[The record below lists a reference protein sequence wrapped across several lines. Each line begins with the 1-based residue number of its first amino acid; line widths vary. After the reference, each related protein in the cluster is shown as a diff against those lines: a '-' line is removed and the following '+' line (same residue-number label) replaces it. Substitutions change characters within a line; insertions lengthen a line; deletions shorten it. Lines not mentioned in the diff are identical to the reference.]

1 MQTHFI
7 WTQIAVL
14 VDVQHGH
21 ALIDN
26 ALPAG
31 DSFSPNLHLAF
42 SRAVTESLA
51 IADTASW
58 VDVQQ
63 TLLTGDGRFPDTV
76 NVAVSVN
83 FMTILHRGSV

>member
-1 MQTHFI
+1 MFNM
-7 WTQIAVL
+7 
-14 VDVQHGH
+14 GR

-26 ALPAG
+26 AFSAVDG
-31 DSFSPNLHLAF
+31 SSPNRRLAF

-51 IADTASW
+51 IAGTDSW

-76 NVAVSVN
+76 NVAVSAN